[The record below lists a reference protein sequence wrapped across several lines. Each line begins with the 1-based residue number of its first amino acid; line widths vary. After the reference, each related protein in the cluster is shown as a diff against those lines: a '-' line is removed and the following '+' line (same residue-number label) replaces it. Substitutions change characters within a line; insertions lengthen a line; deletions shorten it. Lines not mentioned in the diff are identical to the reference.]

1 MSLAFTSIAS
11 NMIDS
16 NCFFISIV
24 GTGNPLCAELKGLG
38 LLLLRGCPRLER
50 RCGCPFSLVLGLLRY
65 VSWNLKWQTLA
76 QGGVCGTENILTN
89 MWDTTLSPTKD
100 GPAHNYRISS
110 PCCLSRV

>member
-16 NCFFISIV
+16 NYFFISIV
-24 GTGNPLCAELKGLG
+24 GIGDPLCAALKGLG

-50 RCGCPFSLVLGLLRY
+50 RCGCPFSLVIGLLRY

-76 QGGVCGTENILTN
+76 QWRGL
-89 MWDTTLSPTKD
+89 WD
-100 GPAHNYRISS
+100 
-110 PCCLSRV
+110 